1 MGPDR
6 PDQRLD
12 LFLVSVGAGPS
23 RSLLQK
29 TILAGRAAVNGI
41 PARPARTVTSG
52 DIVTLDPL
60 PPAQLSMAAEAIPL
74 QIVYEDQD
82 LLVIDKPRGLVVHPA
97 AGNPCGTLV
106 NALLAHC
113 PDLSGIG
120 GRIRPGIVHRLD
132 KDTTG
137 LLVVAKN
144 DLAHLGLS
152 AQLKERVVSRIY
164 LALVHGALPEPRARL
179 AMPIGR
185 HPADRKRMAVVP
197 RGRPAVTDYEVLE
210 KLGPYSLLRLHL
222 LTGRTHQIRVHLA
235 AIGHPVAG
243 DRTYGRKHEEE
254 LPLLGQALHA
264 GKLSFVHPRT
274 GAPMSF
280 AAEPPADFLETVA
293 RLRIGAGRDP
303 DAPLGL

>member
-6 PDQRLD
+6 AGQRLD

-23 RSLLQK
+23 RSSLRK
-29 TILAGRAAVNGI
+29 DILAGRAALNGS
-41 PARPARTVTSG
+41 PARPAQIVAAG
-52 DIVTLDPL
+52 DVVTLDPL
-60 PPAQLSMAAEAIPL
+60 PPAPLTVAAEAIPL
-74 QIVYEDQD
+74 RIVYEDRD

-97 AGNPCGTLV
+97 AGNPRGTLV

-113 PDLSGIG
+113 HDLSGIG
-120 GRIRPGIVHRLD
+120 GTIRPGIVHRLD

-152 AQLKERVVSRIY
+152 AQLKERAVSRAY
-164 LALVHGALPEPRARL
+164 LALVHGTMPDPRGRL

-185 HPADRKRMAVVP
+185 HPVDRKRMAVVP
-197 RGRPAVTDYEVLE
+197 CGKPAVTDYEVLE
-210 KLGPYSLLRLHL
+210 DLGPYSLLRLHL

-243 DRTYGRKHEEE
+243 DPTYGRRRED
-254 LPLLGQALHA
+254 LPLAGQALHA
-264 GKLSFVHPRT
+264 GRLAFVHPRT
-274 GAPMSF
+274 GEPMSF
-280 AAEPPADFLETVA
+280 TAAPPEDFQAVVA
-293 RLRIGAGRDP
+293 RLRASAGRDP
-303 DAPLGL
+303 NAPLVP